1 MKRIPCTFTLRVKM
15 LVRTSKGA
23 DGLGHIYDIAHK
35 KCMISNLHK
44 IGNICRKHKKM
55 AHRGRFCSGH
65 AARKCAEFA
74 YEKFTHKLAVVA
86 DG

>member
-1 MKRIPCTFTLRVKM
+1 
-15 LVRTSKGA
+15 
-23 DGLGHIYDIAHK
+23 
-35 KCMISNLHK
+35 MISNLHK
-44 IGNICRKHKKM
+44 IGNIRRKHKKM
-55 AHRGRFCSGH
+55 AYRGRFCSGH